1 MTSKTSKTPTTTGN
15 LTQALAHHRQMT
27 AAMDQTQ
34 ALIAVETARIEDL
47 TEQLQRAT
55 QDRQALYQRLTNSH
69 RQPDGFIFPTRQQ
82 QIDAIAA
89 HPEMVKADAHCEAS
103 EAEISTTQTRK
114 AALIAR
120 WHEQDRE
127 RGALRAQVGPVSE
140 LHALQQEVGAIESE
154 VATLDTLIDEHRVR
168 LAEPPPADD
177 SQARRAD
184 LLARVTLG
192 EPGAADDLAV
202 LEQTIKAGAAAKAKA
217 DDARADTALLLQ
229 GLEGRKTERQ
239 AALAPLRAAE
249 RLALT
254 WHVENDHAAEVA
266 RHADLSR
273 ELHLSHMRL
282 AALAS
287 LLGRDRS
294 TPTPLLNLPGYPDTV
309 GARTASRAAEAERLA
324 ALGIHLG

>member
-34 ALIAVETARIEDL
+34 ALIDVETARIEDL
-47 TEQLQRAT
+47 AAQLQRAT
-55 QDRQALYQRLTNSH
+55 QDRQALDQRLTNSL
-69 RQPDGFIFPTRQQ
+69 RQPDGFIFPTRKQ

-89 HPEMVKADAHCEAS
+89 HPEMVEAEARCEAL
-103 EAEISTTQTRK
+103 ETERATTQARQS
-114 AALIAR
+114 ALIAR
-120 WHEQDRE
+120 WHEQDQE
-127 RGALRAQVGPVSE
+127 RGALRAHVGPLSE

-154 VATLDTLIDEHRVR
+154 VATMDTLIEEHRVR

-192 EPGAADDLAV
+192 EPGAADELAA
-202 LEQTIKAGAAAKAKA
+202 LEKTIKAGAADKAKA
-217 DDARADTALLLQ
+217 NDARADAALLLQ

-249 RLALT
+249 RLAMT
-254 WHVENDHAAEVA
+254 WHIENDHAAVVA
-266 RHADLSR
+266 RHADLAS
-273 ELHLSHMRL
+273 ELHHVHLRL
-282 AALAS
+282 AALDS

-294 TPTPLLNLPGYPDTV
+294 IPTPILNLPGYPDTV
-309 GARTASRAAEAERLA
+309 AARNASRAAEAERLA
-324 ALGIHLG
+324 ALGIRLG